1 MIRPK
6 ERILKP
12 ACLPVRKR
20 LGTQERREP
29 KQINAGPTAEERSL
43 SSKHSLFR
51 DNGELTVAQCAEN
64 DVCRAT
70 EGQGARV

>member
-1 MIRPK
+1 M
-6 ERILKP
+6 ILKL

-20 LGTQERREP
+20 LSTQERREP
-29 KQINAGPTAEERSL
+29 KHIDAGPTAEKRSL
-43 SSKHSLFR
+43 PRHRLPR
-51 DNGELTVAQCAEN
+51 DSGELTVVQCAEN